1 MKIKGE
7 IPKYNEKDE
16 QELLTHPWQ
25 MSLAFYELF
34 CSISGTHRVNTFP
47 PRHGY
52 SWDTL
57 NAKQL
62 LIIQSMCKYLH
73 PIVVCW

>member
-1 MKIKGE
+1 
-7 IPKYNEKDE
+7 
-16 QELLTHPWQ
+16 

-34 CSISGTHRVNTFP
+34 CSISGTHCVNTFP

-62 LIIQSMCKYLH
+62 LIIQSMCKYLY